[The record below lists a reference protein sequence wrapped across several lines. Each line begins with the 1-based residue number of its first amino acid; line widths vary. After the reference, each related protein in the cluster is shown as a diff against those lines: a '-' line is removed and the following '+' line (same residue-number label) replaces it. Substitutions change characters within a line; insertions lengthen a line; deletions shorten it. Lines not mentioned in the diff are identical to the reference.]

1 MTGPATLIADN
12 PFPFGT
18 YGGIGGGF
26 IRSQPDASGSV
37 TLTAS
42 HPTLGRATGELTVQP
57 VPEPTPIAGIP
68 GTLVPRA
75 ITPAFPGSRPRP
87 PAHPANGASTKQ
99 IRAALAA
106 VLRLHGPRGR
116 IGQVLRH
123 SGYTVRF
130 DAPEPGRLVI
140 AWYHTSARR
149 RLLVAHAAP
158 TLHRRGPVTVKIRLT
173 GPGRSLLRHAQHLR
187 LTAEASFTPVAGK
200 PVRAARRIMIAR

>member
-1 MTGPATLIADN
+1 MTRPATLVADN

-37 TLTAS
+37 TLTAT
-42 HPTLGRATGELTVQP
+42 HPTLGRATGQLTVQP
-57 VPEPTPIAGIP
+57 VPEPTPSAGIP

-75 ITPAFPGSRPRP
+75 ITPAPPGSPPRP

-106 VLRLHGPRGR
+106 ILRPHGPRGR
-116 IGQVLRH
+116 IGQLLRH
-123 SGYTVRF
+123 SGCTVRF

-158 TLHRRGPVTVKIRLT
+158 TLHR
-173 GPGRSLLRHAQHLR
+173 Q
-187 LTAEASFTPVAGK
+187 
-200 PVRAARRIMIAR
+200 